1 VGLYLRNRSRDR
13 LHFGWAKFA
22 SCSRSANVGPSATGA
37 VARFRVRLVA
47 ARSLH
52 DPHAMTKEANFYC
65 GTSGLVLPVPNK
77 QAFPEAYRAGTRL
90 TYYSTLFNSLEVNS
104 SFYKI
109 PRPSTFAKWVT
120 EVSND
125 FRFTVK
131 LWRGI
136 THAPALD
143 FAPTDVETFMQA
155 AAAIRP
161 RKGCL
166 LIQLPPGA
174 KVDRTSQLECLL
186 GVIARHGE
194 GWKIAV
200 EFRDKSWYVAATDA
214 LLERFNAG
222 RVLHDMPA
230 SFNWEETTIASFVYL
245 RYHGP
250 AGDYRGGYS
259 RERLIRDASRIK
271 KWLAEGKEVYVYF
284 NNTIGSALPDAQFLT
299 SRLRPG
305 PHAIRQL

>member
-1 VGLYLRNRSRDR
+1 MQSSR
-13 LHFGWAKFA
+13 FF
-22 SCSRSANVGPSATGA
+22 
-37 VARFRVRLVA
+37 
-47 ARSLH
+47 
-52 DPHAMTKEANFYC
+52 C

-77 QAFPEAYRAGTRL
+77 QAFPPEYRAGTRL
-90 TYYSTLFNSLEVNS
+90 TYYATFFNSLEVNS

-109 PRPSTFAKWVT
+109 PRAATFAKWVT
-120 EVSND
+120 EVPDD

-136 THAPALD
+136 THAPSLA
-143 FAPTDVETFMQA
+143 FAPEDVDRFMEA
-155 AAAIRP
+155 AAQARP

-174 KVDRTSQLECLL
+174 KVDRAPQLGYLL
-186 GVIARHGE
+186 DVVVRAGE

-200 EFRDKSWYVAATDA
+200 EFRDKSWYVEATDA
-214 LLERFNAG
+214 LLERYHAA
-222 RVLHDMPA
+222 RVLQDMPA
-230 SFNWEETTIASFVYL
+230 SLNWEETTIASFVYL

-259 RERLIRDASRIK
+259 QERLTLDALRIK

-284 NNTIGSALPDAQFLT
+284 NNTIGSALPDAQFLM
-299 SRLRPG
+299 SQLSPG
-305 PHAIRQL
+305 PQAPGQL